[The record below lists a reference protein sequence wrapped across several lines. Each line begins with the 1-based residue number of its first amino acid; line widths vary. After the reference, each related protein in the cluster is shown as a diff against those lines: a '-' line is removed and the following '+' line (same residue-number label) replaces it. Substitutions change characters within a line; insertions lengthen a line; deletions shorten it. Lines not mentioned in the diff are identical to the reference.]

1 VANEMINRTRTKIAV
16 LIPRFIG
23 VNVEYT
29 REGNPPQR
37 VIVLKLCEE
46 KLCTFIGFST
56 EGDKLMLKESSLEIN
71 PNKYVDMQRKWRVPF
86 VGGKRSHSLGVV
98 ADSVIHPLYKHMKYK
113 INSEED
119 HKLWGISLLPD
130 YLIEYGAIDA
140 YATYE
145 SWKRIK
151 NMAEGLECS
160 KEKEAEAKEDNDYG
174 YYYGGF

>member
-1 VANEMINRTRTKIAV
+1 MVEEPSAKRRRGDTSNQNTEGDDVQVPGHKLDYTKH
-16 LIPRFIG
+16 LS
-23 VNVEYT
+23 E
-29 REGNPPQR
+29 
-37 VIVLKLCEE
+37 EE